1 MVLCGGLFVRNH
13 SVVSG
18 TSPDGTKN
26 NSAAGGGGAVF
37 CSFATPN
44 LSFWKLLALP
54 DGQTKARPLPIY
66 DRKMKYDKTK
76 K

>member
-1 MVLCGGLFVRNH
+1 MLSAPAGAPAGALAGAPAGA
-13 SVVSG
+13 SIG
-18 TSPDGTKN
+18 AGA
-26 NSAAGGGGAVF
+26 AAGGGGAVF

-54 DGQTKARPLPIY
+54 NGQNKARPLPVY
-66 DRKMKYDKTK
+66 DRKMKYEKNK

>member
-1 MVLCGGLFVRNH
+1 MTE
-13 SVVSG
+13 SSG
-18 TSPDGTKN
+18 ASPDGTKN

-54 DGQTKARPLPIY
+54 DGQVRRAKLSRHTTTHTRAYPSG
-66 DRKMKYDKTK
+66 DCS
-76 K
+76 